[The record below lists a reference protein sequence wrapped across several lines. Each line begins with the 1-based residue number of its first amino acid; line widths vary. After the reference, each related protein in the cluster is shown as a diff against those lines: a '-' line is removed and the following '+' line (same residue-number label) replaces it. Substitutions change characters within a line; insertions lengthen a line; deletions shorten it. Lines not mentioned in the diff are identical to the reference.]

1 MGADAR
7 IERGRARADLYF
19 EDGYGGRKIGGDAYG
34 RLAVRPTELDVEGR
48 LTAYAWRAEVA
59 GEARDAFMA
68 GLQVGALYQ
77 MTRRIRLHLLSEQNT
92 GTYYRLQLRG
102 LALLEVDVS
111 L

>member
-1 MGADAR
+1 
-7 IERGRARADLYF
+7 
-19 EDGYGGRKIGGDAYG
+19 
-34 RLAVRPTELDVEGR
+34 VRPTELDVEGR